1 MCTPL
6 NGNSRDKWHKKALDL
21 LVENN
26 YERVYKTVFII
37 TQDEELSKDATQEA
51 FLTAFSKIDTLKDIN
66 KFGSWVTAIVVN
78 LSKDML
84 RRKIQERKRVIPLYD
99 EDNNIHKKIVIEL
112 LNIPED
118 HYEEQEEIM
127 TIRKCINELDVEERQ
142 IVVLKYFGEYSYVQI
157 AKQLNKKESTVR
169 MKALRAREKI
179 SKKLE
184 NYYNIRGRI

>member
-26 YERVYKTVFII
+26 SERVYKTVFII

-66 KFGSWVTAIVVN
+66 KFCSWVTAIVVN

-84 RRKIQERKRVIPLYD
+84 RRKIQERKRVISLYD
-99 EDNNIHKKIVIEL
+99 EDNNIHKKIGIEL